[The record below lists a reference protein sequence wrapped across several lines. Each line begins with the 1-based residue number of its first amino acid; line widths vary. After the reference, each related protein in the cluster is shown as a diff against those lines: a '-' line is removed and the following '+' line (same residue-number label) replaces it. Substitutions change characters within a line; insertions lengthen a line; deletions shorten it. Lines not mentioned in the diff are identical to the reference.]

1 MADDFDMIAKTFF
14 GLEGVLAD
22 ELASLGAKEVSTGRR
37 MCSFRG
43 DRALLY
49 RANIRCRTAVRVL
62 KPVHAFTITDEASLY
77 RGVGEL
83 DWLAHL
89 EDDGSLAIDP
99 VVHHSIFEN
108 TLYTAQLAKDAIV
121 DQIRAKTGRRPSI
134 DLADPDLRI
143 NLHIDRDRV
152 TLYLDASGDSLHK
165 RGYRAAAGEAPL
177 NEVLAAGVLRLSGWD
192 GASPLSDFMCGSG
205 TLLIEAAMMARGI
218 APGTLGRRF
227 GYTRWKD
234 FCPAT
239 HDAEMASARAQA
251 RPALFFPI
259 QGTDLDPEVLAAAR
273 ENARRA
279 TVDGDI
285 AWSVANF
292 EDASP
297 PAASGMLVTNPPY
310 DRRMK
315 TARIEAVYRRI
326 GDALKQHWADHT
338 AFLLIGNP
346 DAAKH
351 VGLRPSSKIR
361 LFNGPIE
368 CRLLKF
374 DLFAAQGDRSA
385 RQREASC
392 ESLPDFSNR
401 LRRMA
406 RHWRRWFSRQNVD
419 CFRVYDRDV
428 PGVPLAIDWY
438 AGHVL
443 ISPYERPH
451 GRTQIEQTAWL
462 EQIVGLAAEGLDV
475 PRSKVLLRAGDAGAA
490 GGGPRAEGTRMLTVH
505 EGPLAFDVRLDPSK
519 ETGLAIDRRDLRKLL
534 YDDAPECRALDLF
547 ARAGT
552 ATVAMA
558 LGGAT
563 STKSVEASTGWTAW
577 AKRNW
582 KLNDMSSAVHR
593 IVCQDPLEF
602 VAQLDP
608 AEGPQFDLALV
619 EPPGFDGQRRAGV
632 WNVQDGHVEL
642 LNQLLACMAPHGRI
656 YFVTTFRRF
665 KLDAPQLCC
674 ASVREITRRT
684 IPRDIRDKKAHRSWL
699 IFRDDQQADET
710 KEQG

>member
-22 ELASLGAKEVSTGRR
+22 ELASLGATDVSRGRR

-49 RANIRCRTAVRVL
+49 RANIRCRTAVRIL
-62 KPVHAFTITDEASLY
+62 KPVHTFTISDEASLY

-108 TLYTAQLAKDAIV
+108 TLYAAQLAKDAIV
-121 DQIRAKTGRRPSI
+121 DQVRAKTARRPSI
-134 DLADPDLRI
+134 DLTDPDLRI

-165 RGYRAAAGEAPL
+165 RGYRAATGEAPL

-192 GASPLSDFMCGSG
+192 GVSPLSDFMCGSG

-218 APGTLGRRF
+218 APGALGRRF
-227 GYTRWKD
+227 GYMRWKD

-239 HDAEMASARAQA
+239 HEAELAT
-251 RPALFFPI
+251 ALEQLQPPLSFPI
-259 QGTDLDPEVLAAAR
+259 QGTDLDAGVLAAAR

-279 TVDGDI
+279 TVDNDI
-285 AWSVANF
+285 IWSAANF
-292 EDASP
+292 ENASP
-297 PAASGMLVTNPPY
+297 PAESGTLVTNPPY

-315 TARIEAVYRRI
+315 TAHIDAVYRRI
-326 GDALKQHWADHT
+326 GDALKQNWHGHT

-346 DAAKH
+346 DAAKQ
-351 VGLRPSSKIR
+351 VGLRPSAKIR

-368 CRLLKF
+368 CRLLKY
-374 DLFAAQGDRSA
+374 DLFAAEGA
-385 RQREASC
+385 RASSRPESNQ
-392 ESLPDFSNR
+392 ESLQGFANR
-401 LRRMA
+401 LARMV
-406 RHWRRWFSRQNVD
+406 RHWRRWFGRQNVD
-419 CFRVYDRDV
+419 CYRLYDRDV

-438 AGHVL
+438 GGHVL

-451 GRTQIEQTAWL
+451 GRTQIEQSSWL
-462 EQIVGLAAEGLDV
+462 ERLIQLAADTLEV
-475 PRSKVLLRAGDAGAA
+475 PRSKITLRARDERAA
-490 GGGPRAEGTRMLTVH
+490 GGRPRGERTRMLTVY
-505 EGPLAFDVRLDPSK
+505 EGPLSFAIRVDPSK
-519 ETGLAIDRRDLRKLL
+519 ETGLALDRRHLRGLL
-534 YDDAPECRALDLF
+534 YNGAAECHALNLF

-558 LGGAT
+558 LGGAA
-563 STKSVEASTGWTAW
+563 SSISVEASTGWTAW
-577 AKRNW
+577 AQRNW
-582 KLNDMSSAVHR
+582 RLNEMSSAVHR
-593 IVCQDPLEF
+593 IRCQDPLEF

-608 AEGPQFDLALV
+608 ADGPQFDLAIV

-632 WNVQDGHVEL
+632 WNVQEGHVEL
-642 LNQLLACMAPHGRI
+642 LNQLLACMAPRGRI

-665 KLDAPQLCC
+665 KLDASQLRA
-674 ASVREITRRT
+674 ASAREITRRT
-684 IPRDIRDKKAHRSWL
+684 IPRDIRDKKAHRCWL
-699 IFRDDQQADET
+699 IRRDAMSEREPR
-710 KEQG
+710 EQD